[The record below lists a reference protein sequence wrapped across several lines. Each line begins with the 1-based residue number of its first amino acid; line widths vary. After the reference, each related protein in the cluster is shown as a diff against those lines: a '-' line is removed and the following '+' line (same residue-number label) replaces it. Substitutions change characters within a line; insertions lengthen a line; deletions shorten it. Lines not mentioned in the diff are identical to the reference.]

1 MSATVKNNFQEYDP
15 RHRLTGAVVL
25 ILLAII
31 LLPMLLSKDQDVQ
44 EPEIDPVVMEVTKD
58 GKKVFV
64 SRISSATAPNENP
77 VAEGQQVAENASNG
91 VVGDKSSSVAKDS
104 SKSSSED
111 QVSSALFKPM
121 SSADVKKS
129 AATKSASGDKKTSEP
144 TTKKIFTK
152 EPAAKSTSAKTTT
165 TKTTA
170 PKTTTTSAPK
180 KTSTAV
186 AGGEWMLQVGVFSQS
201 ANANNKVAELKK
213 KGFDAKSSTI
223 KTSKGTVTKVWIGPF
238 KDRSSA
244 EKMQERLQHKT
255 RQRGMVVK
263 K

>member
-91 VVGDKSSSVAKDS
+91 VVGDKSSSAAKDS

-165 TKTTA
+165 T
-170 PKTTTTSAPK
+170 KTTTTSAPK

>member
-77 VAEGQQVAENASNG
+77 VAEGQQVAEKASNG
-91 VVGDKSSSVAKDS
+91 GAGEKSSSAEKDS
-104 SKSSSED
+104 SKSRSED
-111 QVSSALFKPM
+111 QGSSALFKPM
-121 SSADVKKS
+121 SSSDVKKS

-170 PKTTTTSAPK
+170 PKTTAKSDPN

-186 AGGEWMLQVGVFSQS
+186 AGGGWMLQVGVFSQS

-223 KTSKGTVTKVWIGPF
+223 KTTKGTVTKVWIGPF

-263 K
+263 N

>member
-58 GKKVFV
+58 GNKVFV

-91 VVGDKSSSVAKDS
+91 GADEKSSSAAKDS

-111 QVSSALFKPM
+111 QGSSALFKPM

-165 TKTTA
+165 TKTT
-170 PKTTTTSAPK
+170 TTSAPK

-186 AGGEWMLQVGVFSQS
+186 AGGGWMLQVGVFSQS

-223 KTSKGTVTKVWIGPF
+223 KTTKGTVTKVWIGPF

-263 K
+263 N

>member
-91 VVGDKSSSVAKDS
+91 GVGEKSSSAAKDS

-165 TKTTA
+165 T
-170 PKTTTTSAPK
+170 KTTTTSAPK

>member
-1 MSATVKNNFQEYDP
+1 MSATVKNNFQEYDT

-64 SRISSATAPNENP
+64 SRISSATAPNESP
-77 VAEGQQVAENASNG
+77 VAEGQQVVEKASNG
-91 VVGDKSSSVAKDS
+91 GAGEKSSSAAKDS

-111 QVSSALFKPM
+111 QGSSALFKPM
-121 SSADVKKS
+121 SSSDVKKS
-129 AATKSASGDKKTSEP
+129 AVTKPASSDKKTSEP

-152 EPAAKSTSAKTTT
+152 EPAAKSTSANTTT
-165 TKTTA
+165 
-170 PKTTTTSAPK
+170 PKTTTKSASK

-186 AGGEWMLQVGVFSQS
+186 AGGGWMLQVGVFSQS

-263 K
+263 N

>member
-64 SRISSATAPNENP
+64 SRISSATA
-77 VAEGQQVAENASNG
+77 EGQQVAEKASNG
-91 VVGDKSSSVAKDS
+91 GAGEKSSSAAKDS

-111 QVSSALFKPM
+111 QGSSALFKPM
-121 SSADVKKS
+121 SSSDVKKS
-129 AATKSASGDKKTSEP
+129 AATKSASGDKKSSEP

-170 PKTTTTSAPK
+170 PKTTTTSASK
-180 KTSTAV
+180 KASTAV
-186 AGGEWMLQVGVFSQS
+186 AGGGWMLQVGVFSQS

-223 KTSKGTVTKVWIGPF
+223 KTSKGTATKVWIGPF

-263 K
+263 N